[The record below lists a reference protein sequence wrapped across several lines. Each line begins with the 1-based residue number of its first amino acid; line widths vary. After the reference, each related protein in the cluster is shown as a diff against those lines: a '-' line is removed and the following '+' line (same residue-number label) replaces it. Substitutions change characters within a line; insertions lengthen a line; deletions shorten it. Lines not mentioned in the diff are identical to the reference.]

1 MYFRKARYS
10 YIIKKKKKKRNLI
23 KIPHLAYSTNMVCRA
38 ERDLILVE
46 LVTISVLVDY
56 SSFQIVSF
64 QQYVCELYTKNL
76 CFDSLLYKHTKR
88 IYGIRHALSLKRN
101 KIIDITHGTIEPLWY
116 KIWII
121 INFVF
126 VKTIVV
132 NVISTC
138 TISFLTIY
146 FSHELIS
153 SSHAAFP
160 YIFTLKT
167 RKCKLSK

>member
-10 YIIKKKKKKRNLI
+10 YIIKKKQKRNLI
-23 KIPHLAYSTNMVCRA
+23 KIIHLAYFTNMICCA

-46 LVTISVLVDY
+46 LVTISVLVNY

-76 CFDSLLYKHTKR
+76 VLVAFYINTRKR

-101 KIIDITHGTIEPLWY
+101 KIIDITHGTIDPLWY

-167 RKCKLSK
+167 RKCKLTK